1 MIVDHR
7 TYRIKAGHTQ
17 THLKIYEEYGFK
29 AQTRHLGQPI
39 AYMFAET
46 GDVNTVVHNWAYE
59 DAADRAK
66 RRSRRFTRAPPLAVR
81 LSVKAGLP
89 CVAPGR
95 SHPAARAPRVPQL
108 DAATTTARAS
118 PIDDLPDQMTGSRC
132 HVSSPS
138 VVANSR
144 RRACNASLLLRPWR

>member
-7 TYRIKAGHTQ
+7 TYRIKAGQTQ

-66 RRSRRFTRAPPLAVR
+66 RR
-81 LSVKAGLP
+81 
-89 CVAPGR
+89 
-95 SHPAARAPRVPQL
+95 AAMFADPEWQVYLQKL
-108 DAATTTARAS
+108 NES
-118 PIDDLPDQMTGSRC
+118 G
-132 HVSSPS
+132 
-138 VVANSR
+138 
-144 RRACNASLLLRPWR
+144 LLLEQKTSIMLPAGFCPIKR